1 MFEILQSKLQRYVNH
16 ELPDI
21 QVWFKKGRGTTDQIP
36 NICWI
41 IKKAWE
47 FQKKIYFYFIDYAKV
62 FDCVDHCF
70 PQTGKFFKRWDYQ
83 TMWPASWEIY
93 IQVKKP

>member
-1 MFEILQSKLQRYVNH
+1 MWTMNFQT
-16 ELPDI
+16 
-21 QVWFKKGRGTTDQIP
+21 FKFDLKKAEEPQIP

-62 FDCVDHCF
+62 FDCVDHYF